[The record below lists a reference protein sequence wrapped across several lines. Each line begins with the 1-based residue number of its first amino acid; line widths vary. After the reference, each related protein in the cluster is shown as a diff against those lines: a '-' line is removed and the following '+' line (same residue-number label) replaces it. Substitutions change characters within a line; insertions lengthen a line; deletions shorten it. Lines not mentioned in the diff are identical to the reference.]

1 MSFSLEYKPGIREYL
16 RGLSSLS
23 RQGRNRLFAMI
34 DFDLRQHGDTL
45 LADANRCLDV
55 EKAIFQYE
63 PAFLD
68 KDGDGLIHHFRIAVD
83 ASPAA
88 VGVLRIIYVEES
100 SR

>member
-1 MSFSLEYKPGIREYL
+1 MAFSLEYKPGVRAYL
-16 RGLSSLS
+16 RGLNSLS
-23 RQGRNRLFAMI
+23 RQGRNRLFALI
-34 DFDLRQHGDTL
+34 DFDLRQHGDAP
-45 LADANRCLDV
+45 LADANHCLDA

-63 PAFLD
+63 PTFLD
-68 KDGDGLIHHFRIAVD
+68 QDGDGLIHHFRIAVD